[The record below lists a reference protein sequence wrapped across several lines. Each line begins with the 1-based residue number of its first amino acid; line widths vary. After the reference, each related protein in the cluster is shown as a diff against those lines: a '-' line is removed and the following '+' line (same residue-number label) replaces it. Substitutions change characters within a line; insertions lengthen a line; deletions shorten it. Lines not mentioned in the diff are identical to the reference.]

1 MRRHLREKSL
11 DVRPEGYTVS
21 LVAGAPG
28 ALIRGRHPR
37 RASGQT
43 LIEMAL
49 LTPFL
54 ALILAAILHF
64 GAALNA
70 HHVITNAAREGAR
83 AGTQA
88 DGDAARMRQ
97 VITTVCRNANLDL
110 SRLTIDVDPG
120 TPGNP
125 TRATVTYRYTSPL
138 NSFFRTT
145 GLILRAEAVM
155 RK

>member
-1 MRRHLREKSL
+1 MKRRLRSN
-11 DVRPEGYTVS
+11 VRRAGYTVS
-21 LVAGAPG
+21 LGTRVLG
-28 ALIRGRHPR
+28 ALMRRRHPWR
-37 RASGQT
+37 VSGQT

-54 ALILAAILHF
+54 ALILATILHF

-83 AGTQA
+83 AGTQP

-97 VITTVCRNANLDL
+97 VISTVCRNANLDL
-110 SRLTIDVDPG
+110 SQLSIDVDPG
-120 TPGNP
+120 RPGNP

-138 NSFFRTT
+138 NSFFRTS

>member
-1 MRRHLREKSL
+1 MRRHLKQESL
-11 DVRPEGYTVS
+11 RSAEHTVS
-21 LVAGAPG
+21 SVTAVGG
-28 ALIRGRHPR
+28 ALMRERLPSR
-37 RASGQT
+37 TSGQS

-88 DGDAARMRQ
+88 DGDATRMRQ
-97 VITTVCRNANLDL
+97 VILTVCRNANLDL

-125 TRATVTYRYTSPL
+125 TRATVTYWYTSPL
-138 NSFFRTT
+138 NSLFRTT

>member
-1 MRRHLREKSL
+1 MKRHLTEMSV
-11 DVRPEGYTVS
+11 DVRSAGYTVS
-21 LVAGAPG
+21 FITGVLG
-28 ALIRGRHPR
+28 ALIKGSRPG

-49 LTPFL
+49 LAPFL

-64 GAALNA
+64 GGALNA

-88 DGDAARMRQ
+88 DGDASRMRQ
-97 VITTVCRNANLDL
+97 VISTVCRNANLDL
-110 SRLTIDVDPG
+110 SKLTIDVDPG

-138 NSFFRTT
+138 NSFFRTS